1 MNYKEFEKKYLGKA
15 VDYDKAF
22 GVQCVDIVDQYLKD
36 VFGITGVW
44 VDGAKDFYNKFDS
57 YPALKKNFARIPNTK
72 DLVVKEGDI
81 VVWGGGDWGH
91 IAIGTGVGD
100 KDYFTSL
107 EQNTLG
113 RHESAQIVKHYFN
126 GKSANDCCN
135 PVLGV
140 LRAKSTKKTLDYAGF
155 RVGDKGNGVLAYKQ
169 LLIAAKA
176 AGIIS
181 TSVDNNG
188 FNACKRSGAC

>member
-1 MNYKEFEKKYLGKA
+1 M
-15 VDYDKAF
+15 
-22 GVQCVDIVDQYLKD
+22 
-36 VFGITGVW
+36 
-44 VDGAKDFYNKFDS
+44 
-57 YPALKKNFARIPNTK
+57 
-72 DLVVKEGDI
+72 
-81 VVWGGGDWGH
+81 
-91 IAIGTGVGD
+91 
-100 KDYFTSL
+100 
-107 EQNTLG
+107 
-113 RHESAQIVKHYFN
+113 KHYFN

-188 FNACKRSGAC
+188 TYGTGTEKATNEILKAGGYFENGVAGPNTIQYLGKLIKGSV